1 MQPLLSIAIAT
12 KDREQYC
19 IKTIQSILSFKD
31 DRIQITV
38 ADNSNTTKVK
48 EFVDALA
55 SPQIAYLHDN
65 SPISSIDN
73 FNRAMEMTTGEYICL
88 LGDDDGILPEAMD
101 YLEWAKLNNI
111 DSFCCKDTIPY
122 FWPGAHP
129 SYESGGLFV
138 SKFTEGKKKVDAKKE
153 LVKLLEA
160 GIVNYMFFDLPKSYH
175 GFVKKDIMLE
185 IKERSG
191 NFYGALSPDIFSVVA
206 IALSCKNH
214 YIIDKPLTIAGVCR
228 TSTTADQFKGLHSG
242 ELKDM
247 PHLRNRKVPYIW
259 DKDIPEF
266 YSVTTIWGDSGLNSI
281 DAMKMPEY
289 RQYFNI
295 YPLVAQAL
303 LMNRKQILNYMIE
316 KCEKLR
322 KEKKIGRLV
331 FWSRVSFS
339 VLGLVIDKG
348 QRMYRDSFASK
359 SVVIENV
366 EDILQAFKLYNQ
378 TVNKS

>member
-1 MQPLLSIAIAT
+1 MRPLLSIAIAT

-19 IKTIQSILSFKD
+19 IKTIQSILSFDD
-31 DRIQITV
+31 DRIQIAV
-38 ADNSNTTKVK
+38 ADNSGTTVVK
-48 EFVDALA
+48 EFVDNLA
-55 SPQIAYLHDN
+55 SPKVTYYYDN

-101 YLEWAKLNNI
+101 YLVWAKENNV

-129 SYESGGLFV
+129 NYENGGLIV
-138 SKFTEGKKKVDAKKE
+138 SEFTEGKRKIDSKKE
-153 LVKLLEA
+153 LIKLLEA

-175 GFVKKDIMLE
+175 GFVKKDVMLE

-191 NFYGALSPDIFSVVA
+191 DFYGALSPDIFSVVA

-214 YIIDKPLTIAGVCR
+214 YIVDKPLTIAGVCK

-247 PHLRNRKVPYIW
+247 PHLRNRKVPYVW

-281 DAMKMPEY
+281 DAIKMPEY
-289 RQYFNI
+289 RKYFNI

-303 LMNRKQILNYMIE
+303 LMNRKQILNYMID

-322 KEKKIGRLV
+322 KEKEIGKLA

-339 VLGLVIDKG
+339 VLGQCINKV
-348 QRMYRDSFASK
+348 QRMYKDSFSSK
-359 SVVIENV
+359 SKVIENV
-366 EDILQAFKLYNQ
+366 EDIFQAFKLYNQ
-378 TVNKS
+378 SVNKS

>member
-38 ADNSNTTKVK
+38 ADNSKTTKVK

-55 SPQIAYLHDN
+55 SPQIAYLYDN

-185 IKERSG
+185 IKEKTG

>member
-55 SPQIAYLHDN
+55 SPQVAYLYDN

-175 GFVKKDIMLE
+175 GFVKRDIMLG

-247 PHLRNRKVPYIW
+247 PHLRNRKVPYVW

-322 KEKKIGRLV
+322 KEKKISRLV